1 MALHAVDRPAGLHLP
16 EHSLLGD
23 LEGYAMR
30 DDRMKDIMA
39 LWYYDHMWDYSV
51 DLGENLRRFAAWWDE
66 TEDD

>member
-1 MALHAVDRPAGLHLP
+1 
-16 EHSLLGD
+16 
-23 LEGYAMR
+23 MR

-66 TEDD
+66 EDEG